1 MLAALVPPA
10 VVTSTLADPALPDG
24 VVQVIEVLELTDGE
38 VHVLLLIVTVVA
50 PVTKFVPV
58 MVMEVPPAV
67 EPLVGETVATVGA
80 ATYVNNE
87 FAELVPPTVV
97 TRMLT
102 VPATCAGVVQVAE
115 VAETTLTDVQAVPPT
130 DMPVAPVRLVPVM
143 VMVVP
148 PAVGPLAGE
157 TEVTV
162 GAAT

>member
-1 MLAALVPPA
+1 MLSLPA
-10 VVTSTLADPALPDG
+10 PCGG
-24 VVQVIEVLELTDGE
+24 VIQVIEVLELTVG
-38 VHVLLLIVTVVA
+38 VHVLPPIVTVVA
-50 PVTKFVPV
+50 PVTKLVPV
-58 MVMEVPPAV
+58 MVMDVPPAV
-67 EPLVGETVATVGA
+67 GPLAGETEATVGA

-115 VAETTLTDVQAVPPT
+115 VAEATLTDVQAVPPT
-130 DMPVAPVRLVPVM
+130 DIPVAPVRLVPVM
-143 VMVVP
+143 VMVVAP
-148 PAVGPLAGE
+148 VVGPLAGE